1 MTGYAATRRRPA
13 RHNSRRPRV
22 LNRAALSGRVSAAF
36 AAGILLM
43 GTRASAGERQ
53 IRAYVGATF
62 AGVTPFPDLEVAAG
76 KAHPTIGIGAV
87 FLGELFGADVDVAD
101 VPGFLE
107 AGDKHLV
114 LHSRVTTICG
124 NVVLAAP
131 RRLTEYSLRPY
142 VVAGG
147 GMMRIRETTSL
158 GVFDVSTVTPA
169 FDVGVGAV
177 AFVTNRAGVSWDV
190 RRFQSFRDDKVRT
203 GFGEGHLSFWRATM
217 AVVIRY

>member
-1 MTGYAATRRRPA
+1 L
-13 RHNSRRPRV
+13 V
-22 LNRAALSGRVSAAF
+22 AF

-43 GTRASAGERQ
+43 SSRAAAAERQ
-53 IRAYVGATF
+53 IRPYVGATF
-62 AGVTPFPDLEVAAG
+62 AGVTPFLDLEAAAG
-76 KAHPTIGIGAV
+76 RPHPTIGLSAV
-87 FLGELFGADVDVAD
+87 FLGELLGAEIDVAD

-107 AGDKHLV
+107 SGDKHLV
-114 LHSRVTTICG
+114 LHSRVTTLCG

-131 RRLTEYSLRPY
+131 HRLTEYSLRPY

-158 GVFDVSTVTPA
+158 SVFDVSTVTPA

-190 RRFQSFRDDKVRT
+190 RRFQSFRDDEVRT